1 MIRSTF
7 VCGLMAMAAVVTA
20 SAEDFPLTFRT
31 IPAKDVMAYPG
42 GYGTYG
48 QLRLE
53 KNGRLQKE
61 PKAVSRHPLYG
72 ECPATADA
80 APFLFRLDE
89 SKGDGKGYDQLIV
102 DMNRNGDL
110 TDDAAVKPVA
120 LAGDRNTAASPMRER
135 LFGPIQAPAGT
146 TIAGGRPVY
155 YAQAY
160 ITELPTLRSSQN
172 IQNLYAGQLR
182 LKAGWYADT
191 TVELKGVKQK
201 VAAYDGDSNLQ
212 LGDVAKARTYR
223 GSGEEETWSFG
234 SGDFLLLDKDGSGVF
249 ERDAFDSEASPY
261 GPVLYLGASPYK
273 VALSSDCKSL
283 QAEPWPEALAQVSLQ
298 PHGDQVRSVLLAWER
313 GSGQWQL
320 VRAVVA
326 AGQIKVPPGNYR
338 LYSCELL
345 GKGEPRDQVMASGN
359 QRLTRKPV
367 AFAAGE
373 ANALKCGAPL
383 EIKVTAN
390 KRRPESRE
398 LNGGLQR
405 NAPSAKDSEYVLTI
419 NANVVG
425 AGGEVYSSYA
435 KGERFKADPPKPT
448 FTVLDNGG
456 SKVANGNLE
465 FG

>member
-1 MIRSTF
+1 
-7 VCGLMAMAAVVTA
+7 MAMAAVVTA

-31 IPAKDVMAYPG
+31 IPAKDVMTFPG

-48 QLRLE
+48 QLRLAKPE
-53 KNGRLQKE
+53 RLKRE
-61 PKAVSRHPLYG
+61 PKAVSRRPLYG
-72 ECPATADA
+72 ECPATAGA

-110 TDDAAVKPVA
+110 TDDAAVQPVA
-120 LAGDRNTAASPMRER
+120 LASDRKAAASPMRER

-155 YAQAY
+155 FAQAY

-201 VAAYDGDSNLQ
+201 VGVYDGDSNLR

-223 GSGEEETWSFG
+223 SAGEEETWSFG
-234 SGDFLLLDKDGSGVF
+234 PGDFLLVDKDGSGAF

-298 PHGDQVRSVLLAWER
+298 PHGDQVRSVLLAWEQAQRAMAARPR
-313 GSGQWQL
+313 GCGRGQ
-320 VRAVVA
+320 
-326 AGQIKVPPGNYR
+326 
-338 LYSCELL
+338 
-345 GKGEPRDQVMASGN
+345 N
-359 QRLTRKPV
+359 QS
-367 AFAAGE
+367 AAGE
-373 ANALKCGAPL
+373 LPL
-383 EIKVTAN
+383 VFVRA
-390 KRRPESRE
+390 
-398 LNGGLQR
+398 
-405 NAPSAKDSEYVLTI
+405 
-419 NANVVG
+419 
-425 AGGEVYSSYA
+425 AG
-435 KGERFKADPPKPT
+435 KGRA
-448 FTVLDNGG
+448 
-456 SKVANGNLE
+456 A
-465 FG
+465 